1 MMAQEQSD
9 PILTA
14 AHYLK
19 FDEYDLSDDPKDP
32 GKEDI
37 YFLVKVAKLIPKRP
51 EKLADVDPGLIA
63 TYCLAAI
70 QTANVKY
77 AKALMW
83 QRMKKVS
90 LDSTLG
96 RLMSG
101 SSEPATVKEKM
112 SKANPEYEEAA
123 RLYGLAEAYVDF
135 YKNML
140 DNFKATHYWAREQE
154 SASRAEE
161 RVSSYDPHT
170 GGVKKNSNTMFE
182 TSQDVNFEQ

>member
-1 MMAQEQSD
+1 MSEDKQ
-9 PILTA
+9 ILTA
-14 AHYLK
+14 AQYLK
-19 FDEYDLSDDPKDP
+19 FDEYDLSEDQKDP

-37 YFLVKVAKLIPKRP
+37 LFLVKVAKLIPKTP
-51 EKLADVDPGLIA
+51 EKLNDVDPGLIA

-90 LDSTLG
+90 LDSVLG
-96 RLMSG
+96 RKMAE

-112 SKANPEYEEAA
+112 AKASPEYEEAA
-123 RLYGLAEAYVDF
+123 RLYGLSEAYVDF

-140 DNFKATHYWAREQE
+140 ENFRATHYWAREQE
-154 SASRAEE
+154 SASRLEE
-161 RVSSYDPHT
+161 RASSYDPHT
-170 GGVKKNSNTMFE
+170 GGNVKGRKTL
-182 TSQDVNFEQ
+182 TSEDVSFDS